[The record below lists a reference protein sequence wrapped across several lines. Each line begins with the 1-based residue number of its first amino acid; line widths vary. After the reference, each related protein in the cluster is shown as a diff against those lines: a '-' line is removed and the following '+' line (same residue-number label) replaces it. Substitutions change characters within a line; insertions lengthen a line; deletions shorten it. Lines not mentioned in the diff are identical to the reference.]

1 MLITYSV
8 WARKALGV
16 CLVLGLAGAQCIA
29 QQPAAEDANKLLIER
44 VNHLEAQ
51 VKELQGKQNAVA
63 PAPAPAVEAA
73 PAADAPA
80 VNEVAP
86 RLKMVVF
93 GDVGAQKVNH
103 IPSTFMFGSMD
114 LFMRARLSDRVSTL
128 GEVLFIAQSNNNIAV
143 DVERL
148 YLQYRQSDYFSILAG
163 RYHSSVGYYN
173 TAFNYGAFLET
184 TTDRPF
190 IYNFDDQGGVLP
202 MQEIGANVAGK
213 IPSGKL
219 GLNYFVE
226 SGNGRDWQP
235 GADPVQ
241 NNQDSNNSKSVN
253 GGLFIRPEALS
264 GLQVGFSLLYD
275 QLSTAGPAV
284 HQTIATTHVV
294 FVNGKYEILNEGVYV
309 RNAEP
314 TGPVFPTTSFYTQ
327 WSRAFQAY
335 RPYFRYQ
342 YFNAQNNDPVFM
354 LASPNSFQP
363 SSATSFVGRLNGPS
377 LGLRYDFTEHS
388 AIKFQYDRISL
399 RGYPTANGLTSQIA
413 FTF

>member
-8 WARKALGV
+8 WARKALV

-29 QQPAAEDANKLLIER
+29 QQPAADDANKLLIER

-63 PAPAPAVEAA
+63 PAPAPPVEAA

-202 MQEIGANVAGK
+202 MQ
-213 IPSGKL
+213 
-219 GLNYFVE
+219 
-226 SGNGRDWQP
+226 
-235 GADPVQ
+235 
-241 NNQDSNNSKSVN
+241 
-253 GGLFIRPEALS
+253 
-264 GLQVGFSLLYD
+264 
-275 QLSTAGPAV
+275 
-284 HQTIATTHVV
+284 
-294 FVNGKYEILNEGVYV
+294 
-309 RNAEP
+309 
-314 TGPVFPTTSFYTQ
+314 
-327 WSRAFQAY
+327 
-335 RPYFRYQ
+335 
-342 YFNAQNNDPVFM
+342 
-354 LASPNSFQP
+354 
-363 SSATSFVGRLNGPS
+363 
-377 LGLRYDFTEHS
+377 
-388 AIKFQYDRISL
+388 
-399 RGYPTANGLTSQIA
+399 
-413 FTF
+413 